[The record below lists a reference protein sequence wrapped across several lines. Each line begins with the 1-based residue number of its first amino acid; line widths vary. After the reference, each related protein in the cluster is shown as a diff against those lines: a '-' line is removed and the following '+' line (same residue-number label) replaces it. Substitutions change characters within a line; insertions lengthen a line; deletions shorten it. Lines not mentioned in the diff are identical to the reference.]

1 MFNLSNFS
9 LALQSLVDAGI
20 TKGSEMGVPGYE
32 MPRWVWRYLGIN
44 LSMSPVMAEDLLL
57 KVSRK
62 AYYREVLY
70 RSLDSQEL
78 CKYSAPFAIVAI
90 VLSPGQSTITHD
102 HDVECGPLLIYGE
115 LVEFYGYTDKLQNS
129 GTGIAILDRSR
140 RLKVFQPE
148 AYFVPEKNNTHR
160 LQEASDQSPAIAL
173 NLYVDAH
180 GRSIRHCFPNFLGI
194 ESKSGA
200 EWWTE

>member
-1 MFNLSNFS
+1 MSSFS

-20 TKGSEMGVPGYE
+20 TKGSEMGVPGDE

-70 RSLDSQEL
+70 RSLDSREF

-102 HDVECGPLLIYGE
+102 HEVEG
-115 LVEFYGYTDKLQNS
+115 
-129 GTGIAILDRSR
+129 
-140 RLKVFQPE
+140 
-148 AYFVPEKNNTHR
+148 
-160 LQEASDQSPAIAL
+160 
-173 NLYVDAH
+173 
-180 GRSIRHCFPNFLGI
+180 
-194 ESKSGA
+194 
-200 EWWTE
+200 